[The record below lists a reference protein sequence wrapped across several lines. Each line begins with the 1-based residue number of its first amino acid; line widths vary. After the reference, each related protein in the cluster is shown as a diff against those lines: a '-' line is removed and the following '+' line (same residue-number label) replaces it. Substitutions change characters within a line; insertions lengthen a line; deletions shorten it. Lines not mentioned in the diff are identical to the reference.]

1 MNGRETDRKSYKRFL
16 IIRRKILQM
25 KLIYMYM
32 QINIKHKIST
42 QSSAL
47 YVTEL
52 SALTFHTLVR
62 VHLNFR
68 WFL

>member
-1 MNGRETDRKSYKRFL
+1 
-16 IIRRKILQM
+16 M

-47 YVTEL
+47 NFTEL